1 MFEWIYNYNVILI
14 GVVFAIAPVCVML
27 LGIRIFNGL
36 FRGWIHKTRSANDVI
51 GYILSCFSALYGIL
65 VGLLAVGAYENL
77 NSVGDIVS
85 KEASNIAALYMDY
98 GGYPE
103 PIKSVLRNQLTE
115 YANEVIEK
123 SWPLQKQNTV
133 PMNET
138 IQLRKIF
145 RTLVSFRP
153 SNRSEDILHTETLR
167 QYNALIES
175 RRMRLENIGTSIPTI
190 IWAVVLIGG
199 LFHILLICMLD
210 TEAHVH
216 RVLGICFSSF
226 IGLLIFMIA
235 EIDNPY
241 LGTVSVGPD
250 AFVQILENIKFRP
263 E

>member
-1 MFEWIYNYNVILI
+1 
-14 GVVFAIAPVCVML
+14 
-27 LGIRIFNGL
+27 
-36 FRGWIHKTRSANDVI
+36 
-51 GYILSCFSALYGIL
+51 
-65 VGLLAVGAYENL
+65 
-77 NSVGDIVS
+77 
-85 KEASNIAALYMDY
+85 
-98 GGYPE
+98 
-103 PIKSVLRNQLTE
+103 
-115 YANEVIEK
+115 
-123 SWPLQKQNTV
+123 
-133 PMNET
+133 
-138 IQLRKIF
+138 
-145 RTLVSFRP
+145 
-153 SNRSEDILHTETLR
+153 
-167 QYNALIES
+167 
-175 RRMRLENIGTSIPTI
+175 MRLENIGTSIPTI